1 MLIGLL
7 YIPQYLLVTTAY
19 KLKLFLKRQALLYC
33 VTSFYGGG
41 KLETEF
47 TPNLLFPSNAASP
60 LVSIVLLNHF
70 LDFLFVFAERF
81 NLVFHSWQTK

>member
-7 YIPQYLLVTTAY
+7 YVPQDLLVTAAY
-19 KLKLFLKRQALLYC
+19 KLKLFLKRQALLYY

-81 NLVFHSWQTK
+81 NLVFHS